1 MITTLRHNEVQI
13 QECFSSSI
21 GEKKKLMNTRSLV
34 MSIEIII
41 EFIMKLSSIVSLIS
55 FIVLATPLGYKTR
68 LVDLWMK
75 YEKLGEY

>member
-55 FIVLATPLGYKTR
+55 FIVLATHLG
-68 LVDLWMK
+68 
-75 YEKLGEY
+75 